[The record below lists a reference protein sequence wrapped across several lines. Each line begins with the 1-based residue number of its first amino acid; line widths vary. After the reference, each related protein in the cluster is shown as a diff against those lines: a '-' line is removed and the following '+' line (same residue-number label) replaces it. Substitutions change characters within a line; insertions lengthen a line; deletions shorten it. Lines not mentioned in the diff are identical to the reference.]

1 MKASFEE
8 KRKVIRQLEKTKS
21 FSGKD
26 FFIKILFYLVDAEEQ
41 QRDIKST
48 TIAIDLLGNDDTNI
62 SHNVRDTQM
71 RGKIRE
77 LRKLLDLHYLTEG
90 KKENYRLSVAKSS
103 YLVKLQR
110 QERQGKS
117 LYSLVMRKPLLTFKV
132 LTALL
137 LLSITC
143 FVFSLVSRSSTNK
156 TTNNVSTKTSFVSH
170 FFDYEHSLD
179 VIVGDRAFYS
189 EYDQKLKRH
198 RYIYDSD
205 VELPHVHY
213 KMFGLTSKYPEKKI
227 MHGYDFTHS
236 DIDNLLFAAEI
247 KSEWNT
253 NYAES
258 QIKRSS
264 VMDGMMPVSNTVFI
278 SKFESGE
285 LYGLSAY
292 FSNSNF
298 KFKSNTGDLVGEI
311 THLVQEQD
319 STKLRASLIKKEG
332 KTIRQSF
339 LLLKKIT
346 TGSGKSLLFILA
358 SSDTERKFVIRNLYD
373 DKFKA
378 FLFDSFDKHIP
389 NEFELL
395 IRFEG
400 SNLVFSSYEIAY
412 KNMIQ

>member
-8 KRKVIRQLEKTKS
+8 KRKVIKQLENTKS
-21 FSGKD
+21 FAGKD

-41 QRDIKST
+41 KKEIKST
-48 TIAIDLLGNDDTNI
+48 TIAIDLLGNDDVNM
-62 SHNVRDTQM
+62 SRNVRDTQM

-77 LRKLLDLHYLTEG
+77 LRKLLDLYYLTEG
-90 KKENYRLSVAKSS
+90 KKELYRLSVAKSS
-103 YLVKLQR
+103 YLIKLQR
-110 QERQGKS
+110 QEPQEKGLR
-117 LYSLVMRKPLLTFKV
+117 SLVFKKPLLTFKL
-132 LTALL
+132 LTTFLL
-137 LLSITC
+137 LTIVCLI
-143 FVFSLVSRSSTNK
+143 FYIIRKPDTNK
-156 TTNNVSTKTSFVSH
+156 TAQSINIKPSFLTL

-213 KMFGLTSKYPEKKI
+213 KMFGLSSKYPERKI

-247 KSEWNT
+247 KAEWNT
-253 NYAES
+253 NHAES

-264 VMDGMMPVSNTVFI
+264 VMNGMMPVSNTVFI

-285 LYGLSAY
+285 LYGLSVY

-298 KFKSNTGDLVGEI
+298 KFRSNTGDLVGEI

-346 TGSGKSLLFILA
+346 TGTGKSLLFVLA
-358 SSDTERKFVIRNLYD
+358 SSDTERKFIIRNLYD

-378 FLFDSFDKHIP
+378 FLYDSFDKHIP

-395 IRFEG
+395 IKFEG
-400 SNLVFSSYEIAY
+400 SNLVVSSYEIAY
-412 KNMIQ
+412 KNIIQ